1 MPGDTDKDRFNENA
15 DGEDQAA
22 ALESLSRFLVPRI
35 QEARNGELSSKSITD
50 IKREAR
56 LLAGLRG
63 SSI

>member
-1 MPGDTDKDRFNENA
+1 MPGDTDKDRLNKNA

>member
-1 MPGDTDKDRFNENA
+1 MPGDTDKDRLNKNA

-22 ALESLSRFLVPRI
+22 ALESLSRFLAPRI

-50 IKREAR
+50 IKLEAR